1 MFIKSYFK
9 LLLSFLF
16 HLIKNNPVKMI
27 VVLTTII
34 LGNLAGSFEPY
45 EIETQSHIVN
55 KFQDGDKIVYV
66 TKSNSGSDFKYETLI
81 RTEEIEIDEN
91 GYYHYIEYDDINV
104 LFYILF
110 GIGILWIIA
119 GIFATEGDFN
129 FKYNWR
135 EALLSLVNVELE
147 NDTYYYMALGR
158 LVGKSDKSLTWNAL
172 SNFGV
177 KSLRDIYLC
186 PKYELKHIRRN
197 NILSKLGIN

>member
-1 MFIKSYFK
+1 MFIKSYFN
-9 LLLSFLF
+9 LLISFLF
-16 HLIKNNPVKMI
+16 HLIKDNPVKML
-27 VVLTTII
+27 VVLSTII
-34 LGNLAGSFEPY
+34 CFNLAGSFEPY
-45 EIETQSHIVN
+45 EAQSHIIN

-66 TKSNSGSDFKYETLI
+66 TKFKSDSDFKYETLI

-91 GYYHYIEYDDINV
+91 GYYHYMKYNDLNI
-104 LFYILF
+104 LFYVLY
-110 GIGILWIIA
+110 GIGILWIII
-119 GIFATEGDFN
+119 GIFIEDDN
-129 FKYNWR
+129 FEFKSNWR

-147 NDTYYYMALGR
+147 NDKYYYMALGR

-186 PKYELKHIRRN
+186 PKYELKHTRRN

>member
-16 HLIKNNPVKMI
+16 HLIKDNPVKMI

-34 LGNLAGSFEPY
+34 CFNLAGSFEPY
-45 EIETQSHIVN
+45 ETQSHIIN

-66 TKSNSGSDFKYETLI
+66 TKSKSDSDFKYETLI

-91 GYYHYIEYDDINV
+91 GYYHYMKYNDLNI
-104 LFYILF
+104 LFYVLY
-110 GIGILWIIA
+110 GIGILWIII
-119 GIFATEGDFN
+119 GIFIEDDNFDFRS
-129 FKYNWR
+129 NWK

-158 LVGKSDKSLTWNAL
+158 LVGKSDKSLTCNAL

-186 PKYELKHIRRN
+186 PRYELKYKRRN
-197 NILSKLGIN
+197 NILSKLGII